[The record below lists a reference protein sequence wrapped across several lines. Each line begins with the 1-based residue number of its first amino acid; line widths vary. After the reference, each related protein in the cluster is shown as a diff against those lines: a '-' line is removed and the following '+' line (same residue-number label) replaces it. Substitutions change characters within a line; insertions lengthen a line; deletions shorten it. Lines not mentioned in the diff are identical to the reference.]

1 VDLALA
7 ALILAAGLDPDGG
20 EVIFTLARTIGL
32 AAHAME
38 EYPQGLRLRLRPRAM
53 ASQAGPG

>member
-1 VDLALA
+1 MDLALA
-7 ALILAAGLDPDGG
+7 ALILAADLDPDGG

-32 AAHAME
+32 AAHAIE
-38 EYPQGLRLRLRPRAM
+38 EYPQGLRLRPRAM